1 MAKRPDHRAV
11 RSARSYTIHEVA
23 NLLGVSVGTVRSW
36 VRSGLPA
43 MISQR
48 PFLILGCEL
57 REFLDARRSKS
68 KAPLQ
73 INELYCFTCKAARK
87 PLGLMVDVHDQSVKT
102 ARLEG
107 LCEVCGGTCNRMIS
121 RAQFGQIR
129 SIFDVASRDGSRA

>member
-1 MAKRPDHRAV
+1 MAKRPNHRAV
-11 RSARSYTIHEVA
+11 RSARSYTIPEVSE
-23 NLLGVSVGTVRSW
+23 LLGVSVGTVRGW

-43 MISQR
+43 MTAQR

-57 REFLDARRSKS
+57 RDFLDARRTKS

-73 INELYCFTCKAARK
+73 SDELYCFTCKAARK
-87 PLGLMVDVHDQSVKT
+87 PFGLMVDVHAQSLKT

-121 RAQFGQIR
+121 NTQFGQYR
-129 SIFDVASRDGSRA
+129 SIFDVASKDGSRT